1 VEHAWAWS
9 APDERAI
16 LIESSVHRRI
26 MKIPWYATSGELLV
40 DYDAL
45 SPSFFISFNWSVK
58 MSVEVQTR
66 VVSAESLPTRKH
78 IKITASNNTRAKENS
93 TTPIFPNGG
102 WDTHHHIFDPERFP
116 YVADRHLTPP
126 AASVQQFI
134 DFKAR
139 LGLTNSVLTHGL
151 SYGDDCT
158 SLKTF
163 VPELDRDKTSAVAV
177 IDPRTVKP
185 SELASMH
192 HIGIRGI
199 RVNLYK
205 YGAMHDLDSQKV
217 ALREHHAALKEHCPG
232 WSMAFT
238 HIHPEFW
245 NDLTPTIREIAD
257 AGTPVVTD
265 HCALLKG
272 ASMLP
277 DEYKED
283 VLAQPGLEAI
293 TSLVRSAAL
302 YVKIS
307 APYRLSDLAPD
318 FNDLRPI
325 VRALVDANP
334 EMILWGSD
342 WPHTPRMKV
351 RSRDEALQ
359 YTPFLQVDDEK
370 WLRTLKS
377 WLSEDEWDIIM
388 IRNPSRLYGNRE
400 LV

>member
-1 VEHAWAWS
+1 
-9 APDERAI
+9 
-16 LIESSVHRRI
+16 
-26 MKIPWYATSGELLV
+26 
-40 DYDAL
+40 
-45 SPSFFISFNWSVK
+45 
-58 MSVEVQTR
+58 MSVQVQTR
-66 VVSAESLPTRKH
+66 VVSTDLSALKH
-78 IKITASNNTRAKENS
+78 IRIAGSDGPQTQESAA
-93 TTPIFPNGG
+93 PLFPNGG
-102 WDTHHHIFDPERFP
+102 WDTHHHVFDPERFP
-116 YVADRHLTPP
+116 YATDRHLTPP

-163 VPELDRDKTSAVAV
+163 VPELDRNRTSAIAV

-192 HIGIRGI
+192 DAGIRGI

-205 YGAMHDLDSQKV
+205 YGAMHDLKLQKL
-217 ALREHHAALKEHCPG
+217 ALREHAAALKEHCPG

-245 NDLTPTIREIAD
+245 NDLIPVIQEIAD
-257 AGTPVVTD
+257 AGITLVTD
-265 HCALLKG
+265 HFALLKA
-272 ASMLP
+272 ASMLS
-277 DEYKED
+277 DEHKAN

-293 TSLVRSAAL
+293 TSLVHAGAL

-307 APYRLSDLAPD
+307 APYRVSEMAPGYK
-318 FNDLRPI
+318 DLRPI

-334 EMILWGSD
+334 QMILWGSD

-351 RSRDEALQ
+351 RSREEALQ
-359 YTPFLQVDDEK
+359 DTPFLQIDDER

-377 WLSEDEWDIIM
+377 WLSEEEWDMIM
-388 IRNPSRLYGNRE
+388 VQNPSRLYGSR
-400 LV
+400 